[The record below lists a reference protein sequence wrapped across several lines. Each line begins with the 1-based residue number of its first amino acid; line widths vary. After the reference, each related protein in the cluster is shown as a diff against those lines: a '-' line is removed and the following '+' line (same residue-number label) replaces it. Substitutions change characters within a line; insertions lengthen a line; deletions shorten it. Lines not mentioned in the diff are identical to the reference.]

1 MPHYRIYVLDRG
13 KCVISHIDV
22 DCDTDREACV
32 VAESLLEPDGHVEV
46 WNDTQHVRVAS
57 IHKAPGGSRPL
68 H

>member
-1 MPHYRIYVLDRG
+1 MPHYRIYVLDRD

-32 VAESLLEPDGHVEV
+32 VAESLLEPDRYVEV
-46 WNDTQHVRVAS
+46 WNDTQRVRVAS
-57 IHKAPGGSRPL
+57 IHNAPGGSRPL